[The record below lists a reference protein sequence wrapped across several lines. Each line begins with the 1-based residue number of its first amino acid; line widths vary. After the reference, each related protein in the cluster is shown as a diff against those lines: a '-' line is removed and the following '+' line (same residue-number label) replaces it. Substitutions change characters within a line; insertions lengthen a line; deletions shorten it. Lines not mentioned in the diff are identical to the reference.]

1 MSASQNKRQRTS
13 GSFSPAS
20 PPYHLAK
27 PPTEETKTP
36 VVHPRT
42 PTSPPYMSSA
52 PPSYAYSTT
61 SPTFQQMELSPPL
74 SAAMA
79 SQNSQQPVV
88 TAATSFPTPADSI
101 TDNALSTI
109 RDGDGDAQMQDTPVD
124 DGTKASGEDTEMTDL
139 RDHRHSNHDRQ
150 GVSTSASGRR
160 VGLERLDADLGSL
173 YKLCEKPHPV
183 ARPHGAQNLIA
194 LYGLE
199 QIAASVARKDPVTGE
214 KINKLRKSYEGQIK
228 RLQIGGKN
236 KAVVEEGQFM
246 NMLIYPDFEWHVQ
259 KVQGKEMTNPSAL
272 LSKLDRALQMGS
284 GKLPPSEDA
293 KWKGIIAQEEAPKP
307 KPLVDAKKGAVGQVG
322 GRASP
327 APSPLIKPSRP
338 ERTGTKRRYDDAS
351 YEGYEGYGDDAA
363 TESAGGE
370 DERWGGGAKKKRRKE
385 YGQAGSPLAGNYNAP
400 PVGVR
405 R

>member
-1 MSASQNKRQRTS
+1 MTGKAFPLQQAEEEWAWS
-13 GSFSPAS
+13 GS
-20 PPYHLAK
+20 
-27 PPTEETKTP
+27 TP
-36 VVHPRT
+36 IW
-42 PTSPPYMSSA
+42 A
-52 PPSYAYSTT
+52 L
-61 SPTFQQMELSPPL
+61 F
-74 SAAMA
+74 
-79 SQNSQQPVV
+79 
-88 TAATSFPTPADSI
+88 TSFARSVRSLLLVTC
-101 TDNALSTI
+101 
-109 RDGDGDAQMQDTPVD
+109 
-124 DGTKASGEDTEMTDL
+124 
-139 RDHRHSNHDRQ
+139 NH
-150 GVSTSASGRR
+150 VFVFCLVNT
-160 VGLERLDADLGSL
+160 RLLDIA
-173 YKLCEKPHPV
+173 HPV

-370 DERWGGGAKKKRRKE
+370 DERWSGGAKKKRRKVITSFLPRLE
-385 YGQAGSPLAGNYNAP
+385 IHLSAVANVPLQDYGQAGSPLAGNYNAP